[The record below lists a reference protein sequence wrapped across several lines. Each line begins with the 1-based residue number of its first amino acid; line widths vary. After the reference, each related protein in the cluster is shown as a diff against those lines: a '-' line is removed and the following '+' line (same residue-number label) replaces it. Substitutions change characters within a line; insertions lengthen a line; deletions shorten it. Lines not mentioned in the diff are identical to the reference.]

1 MAGQL
6 VRSLGH
12 GHFVHAFRPAAVRQ
26 CAYHQ
31 LAGSQPRIQSPSSLT
46 WRRPASTCRFVVSAS
61 QSSTAQTAE
70 AAPDVDSKGHG
81 KGQGLP
87 MGNLTYTAPTAAR
100 KFFTSLK
107 LFLAPPWRKF
117 KKGSVLVIE
126 LNGDIP
132 EQKGGR
138 FAPPLS
144 VPQLKEA
151 LMKAAYDPRIRG
163 IHLKIGSVSAG
174 WAKLQELRRSLDFF
188 RTCGKFSIATMNR
201 GGEKEYFLC
210 CGCDEIYIPPAANL
224 TLKGFMVAGTFLR
237 GVLEKVGIEPQ
248 VKRIGKYKSAGD
260 QLLRK
265 DMSEPQREQLTA
277 LLEDIY
283 EGFTATIAKDRN
295 KTIEEV
301 EAMLNEGIFDMQ
313 KFVDG
318 GWITALKYE
327 DEVMDDLKTRTGG
340 KKDKLRSVSLKKYS
354 KTSLSAFGLTGRK
367 TIAIVRSSG
376 AIVGGEGGV
385 GGTGSVITA
394 GAFIKQLQS
403 LAKNKGVKAVV
414 LRVDSP
420 GGDALASDLMWR
432 EIRKLAEKKPVVA
445 SMGDVAASGGYYM
458 AMGASKIVAEPL
470 TITGSIGVVTGK
482 FNLEE
487 LYRRV
492 QYSKVV
498 ISKGKYAELNGDTRS
513 FTPEEEDL
521 FDRSAEFAYA
531 SFRDKA
537 AESRGMPKEEL
548 QQHAQGR
555 VWSGKRA
562 LQNGLIDGLGGID
575 RAISIAKQEAGI
587 DQNKKVRLLEVSKAK
602 NSPFGLLS
610 ALAVGGVMQMA
621 QGEQSSIQSSMQSL
635 ASMLLA
641 GQLQKTAFQNGVT
654 SNGATMAIMPDIQ
667 VEGVGSLS
675 AAQASGS
682 ESSQSDELAA
692 VLQRLL

>member
-1 MAGQL
+1 M
-6 VRSLGH
+6 
-12 GHFVHAFRPAAVRQ
+12 HAIGTQ
-26 CAYHQ
+26 N
-31 LAGSQPRIQSPSSLT
+31 PSTLH
-46 WRRPASTCRFVVSAS
+46 WRRTTSIGRFTVCASDSSNAHSAHTVSSADDKR
-61 QSSTAQTAE
+61 QNFGE
-70 AAPDVDSKGHG
+70 
-81 KGQGLP
+81 LP
-87 MGNLTYTAPTAAR
+87 LGTPTFTAPKAMQ
-100 KFFTSLK
+100 KFWTSCR

-151 LMKAAYDPRIRG
+151 LEKAAYDPRIRG

-210 CGCDEIYIPPAANL
+210 CGCEEIYIPPTANL

-237 GVLEKVGIEPQ
+237 GVLEKVGVEPQ

-260 QLLRK
+260 QLLLR

-283 EGFTATIAKDRN
+283 EGFTTTIAHDRK
-295 KTIEEV
+295 KTVEEV

-313 KFVDG
+313 KYVDG
-318 GWITALKYE
+318 GWITGLRYE
-327 DEVMDDLKTRTGG
+327 DEVMDDLKKRTGG
-340 KKDKLRSVSLKKYS
+340 KKDKLRSVTLKKYAKVS
-354 KTSLSAFGLTGRK
+354 PGAFGLRGRK

-376 AIVGGEGGV
+376 AIVGGDGAAGSS
-385 GGTGSVITA
+385 GSVITA
-394 GAFIKQLQS
+394 GSFIKQLRA
-403 LAKNKGVKAVV
+403 LAKNKGVEAVV

-513 FTPEEEDL
+513 FTLEEEDL

-537 AESRGMPKEEL
+537 AESRRMPKEEL
-548 QQHAQGR
+548 QKHAQGR

-562 LQNGLIDGLGGID
+562 LEIGLIDGLGGVE

-587 DQNKKVRLLEVSKAK
+587 GQKQKVRLLEVSKAK
-602 NSPFGLLS
+602 SSPFGLLS
-610 ALAVGGVMQMA
+610 ALAIGAAA
-621 QGEQSSIQSSMQSL
+621 QVAKGEQVSVQSL
-635 ASMLLA
+635 AAALLT
-641 GQLQKTAFQNGVT
+641 GQLQKAAFQNGVT
-654 SNGATMAIMPDIQ
+654 PNGATMAVMPDIQ
-667 VEGVGSLS
+667 VEGVGSS
-675 AAQASGS
+675 SIAQSLGS
-682 ESSQSDELAA
+682 ESGEPTELIT
-692 VLQRLL
+692 LLSRLL

>member
-6 VRSLGH
+6 MRTLGH
-12 GHFVHAFRPAAVRQ
+12 AHVANAFRPAAARQ
-26 CAYHQ
+26 CAYHRF
-31 LAGSQPRIQSPSSLT
+31 AKSQPNSHSPSSVS
-46 WRRPASTCRFVVSAS
+46 WRRPASTCRFVVQAS
-61 QSSTAQTAE
+61 HSSTSTAAE
-70 AAPDVDSKGHG
+70 AAPVGDKGHHE
-81 KGQGLP
+81 GQDLP
-87 MGNLTYTAPTAAR
+87 MGSLTYTPPKTMR
-100 KFFTSLK
+100 KFLTSLK
-107 LFLAPPWRKF
+107 LFLSPFWRKF

-126 LNGDIP
+126 VDGDIP
-132 EQKGGR
+132 EQRGGR
-138 FAPPLS
+138 FALPLS

-188 RTCGKFSIATMNR
+188 RTSGKFSIATMNR

-210 CGCDEIYIPPAANL
+210 CGCEEIYIPPTANL

-260 QLLRK
+260 QLLLK

-283 EGFTATIAKDRN
+283 EGFTSTIAKDRS
-295 KTIEEV
+295 KTVEEV

-313 KFVDG
+313 KYVDG
-318 GWITALKYE
+318 GWVTGLKYE
-327 DEVMDDLKTRTGG
+327 DEVMDDLKKRTGG
-340 KKDKLRSVSLKKYS
+340 KADKLRSVSLKKYG
-354 KTSLSAFGLTGRK
+354 KTSPSAFGLTGRK

-376 AIVGGEGGV
+376 AIVGGEGGI

-394 GAFIKQLQS
+394 GAFIKQLRS
-403 LAKNKGVKAVV
+403 LAKDKSVKAVV

-432 EIRKLAEKKPVVA
+432 EIRQLAAKKPVVA

-575 RAISIAKQEAGI
+575 RAISIAKQAAGI

-602 NSPFGLLS
+602 SSPFGLLS
-610 ALAVGGVMQMA
+610 ALALGGAMA
-621 QGEQSSIQSSMQSL
+621 TGEQSSMHNL

-641 GQLQKTAFQNGVT
+641 GQLQKAAFQNGVT
-654 SNGATMAIMPDIQ
+654 SNGVTMAVMPDIQ

-675 AAQASGS
+675 AAQACGAD
-682 ESSQSDELAA
+682 SSRPDDLSS